1 MPSMI
6 NDPDSLR
13 WGQLVKSWVT
23 GLDYI
28 GTLPEN
34 QPPPDT
40 ATTAGKPWALPAF
53 SPVSFS
59 ATIGGAAVQRTIPG
73 VLCLSR
79 ADFMTRLNAAGIPA
93 ANFPPA
99 TTDVIIVQGDPQTMV
114 LRLPPKAVL
123 QQSEKD
129 LKAGGAYPTPTFY
142 DRLYSPQNGPIVH
155 AKPPQLP
162 DIAGIMNLHANR
174 IGDYSMGLCA

>member
-28 GTLPEN
+28 GTPPEQ
-34 QPPPDT
+34 QPPPST

-53 SPVSFS
+53 SSVSFS
-59 ATIGGAAVQRTIPG
+59 ATAGGTPVQKTIPG
-73 VLCLSR
+73 VLCLSK
-79 ADFMTRLNAAGIPA
+79 ADFMTRLNAAGIPS

-114 LRLPPKAVL
+114 LRLPPTAVL

-142 DRLYSPQNGPIVH
+142 EPLFSPPGGPMVH
-155 AKPPQLP
+155 AKPPTMP
-162 DIAGIMNLHANR
+162 DIGGIMRLHANR